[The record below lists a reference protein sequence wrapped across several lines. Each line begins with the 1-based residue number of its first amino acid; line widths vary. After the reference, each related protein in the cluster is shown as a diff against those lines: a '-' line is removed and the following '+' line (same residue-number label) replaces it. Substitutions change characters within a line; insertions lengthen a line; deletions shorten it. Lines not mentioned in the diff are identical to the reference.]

1 MINADMFVKVL
12 LDNDLKRF
20 IGVPDSLLKEFAK
33 SLACHRDELRHTITP
48 SEGTAVALAIGYQL
62 ATNKTPVVY
71 MQNSGLGNALN
82 PLISLAHENVYGIP
96 MVLVI
101 GWRGAPLS
109 QDEPQHLTQGAVTR
123 QILELIGIDY
133 LIIDHETKLEKI
145 RDHISKV
152 EPGLSGPTAIL
163 ISPGI
168 FDETEPLNVLVSP
181 LKLSREQAVKLI
193 VITLSQSS
201 IVVATTGKISREL
214 NEYRDQNKCAGKDF
228 LTVGGM
234 GHSSIIALGIAEEFP
249 NRVVVSLDGDGAF
262 QMHLGASAL
271 IGERSPPNF
280 VHVIFNNGVHE
291 SVGGQQIA
299 AQHIKYNY
307 LAKAFGYKKFFTIS
321 SEEEIR
327 NLFPKLNADNGPFL
341 IEIKVNLEVRRNLSR
356 PKASPLQ
363 NKLKFQSHLIRL
375 PKG

>member
-1 MINADMFVKVL
+1 MINADMFVRVL

-20 IGVPDSLLKEFAK
+20 IGVPDSLLMEFAK
-33 SLACHRDELRHTITP
+33 SLDSYQNELKHTITP

-62 ATNKTPVVY
+62 ATSKIPVVY
-71 MQNSGLGNALN
+71 MQNSGLGNAFN
-82 PLISLAHENVYGIP
+82 PLVSLAHKNVYGIP

-109 QDEPQHLTQGAVTR
+109 LDEPQHLTQGAVTR

-133 LIIDHETKLEKI
+133 LIIDHETELEKI
-145 RDHISKV
+145 GDHISKV
-152 EPGLSGPTAIL
+152 ETGLSGPMAIL

-168 FDETEPLNVLVSP
+168 FEETEPRNVLASP
-181 LKLSREQAVKLI
+181 LKLSREQAVKSI
-193 VITLSQSS
+193 VATLSHSS

-214 NEYRDQNKCAGKDF
+214 NEYRDQNQCAGRDF

-249 NRVVVSLDGDGAF
+249 KRLVVSLDGDGAL

-271 IGERSPPNF
+271 IGECSPSNF

-307 LAKAFGYKKFFTIS
+307 LAKAFGYKEFFTIS
-321 SEEEIR
+321 NDEEIR

-341 IEIKVNLEVRRNLSR
+341 IEVKVNLEVRRSLSR

-363 NKLKFQSHLIRL
+363 NKLMFQSHLIR
-375 PKG
+375 PSKG

>member
-33 SLACHRDELRHTITP
+33 SLEYHHDELRHTITP

-82 PLISLAHENVYGIP
+82 PLISLAHKNVYGIP

-145 RDHISKV
+145 ILKN
-152 EPGLSGPTAIL
+152 AIL
-163 ISPGI
+163 
-168 FDETEPLNVLVSP
+168 LW
-181 LKLSREQAVKLI
+181 
-193 VITLSQSS
+193 TL
-201 IVVATTGKISREL
+201 
-214 NEYRDQNKCAGKDF
+214 
-228 LTVGGM
+228 
-234 GHSSIIALGIAEEFP
+234 
-249 NRVVVSLDGDGAF
+249 
-262 QMHLGASAL
+262 
-271 IGERSPPNF
+271 
-280 VHVIFNNGVHE
+280 
-291 SVGGQQIA
+291 
-299 AQHIKYNY
+299 
-307 LAKAFGYKKFFTIS
+307 
-321 SEEEIR
+321 
-327 NLFPKLNADNGPFL
+327 
-341 IEIKVNLEVRRNLSR
+341 
-356 PKASPLQ
+356 
-363 NKLKFQSHLIRL
+363 
-375 PKG
+375 